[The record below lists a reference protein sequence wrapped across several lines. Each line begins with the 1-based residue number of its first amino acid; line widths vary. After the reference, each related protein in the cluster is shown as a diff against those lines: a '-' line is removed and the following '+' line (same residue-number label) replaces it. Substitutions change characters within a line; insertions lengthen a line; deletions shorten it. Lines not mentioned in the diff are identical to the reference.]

1 MPAEINYLAIKDS
14 LREDGNF
21 GGGGEGPAAAGGG
34 GGGGARGL
42 FLSQPIQ
49 GD

>member
-21 GGGGEGPAAAGGG
+21 CRKKETPRAIQ
-34 GGGGARGL
+34 ARGKGII
-42 FLSQPIQ
+42 P
-49 GD
+49 